1 MSSVPTTPPPGDGAS
16 GPERRVPER
25 AYFAGALLG
34 GAMGDA
40 LGRPAEGRHPDA
52 IKARYGR
59 LTDYQ
64 PWGGWTSGPI
74 GTVTDDT
81 QLTMCVAECL
91 IANGWLDPADLAR
104 RFVAWLPE
112 GRGKGRTTTDAVERL
127 IAGVPWYRA
136 GDPSSGNAPTMRAA
150 PIGLLRWD
158 NPALLRAEAVLSA
171 LPTHRQSMG
180 VAGAVVMA
188 TATAWL
194 LTRRPGSW
202 STWDFIAAL
211 QDSIEGL
218 ETEALPERRDPTVH
232 STLYQ
237 RIGELP
243 GLMGYKPEVAFARL
257 YNGAYVLESLPSALY
272 CFMRGPYDVEAMLLL
287 AVNAGHDADTV
298 AALAGTLGSALGG
311 VEALP
316 ARLLPELEYRER
328 LEILSGALYDLAV

>member
-1 MSSVPTTPPPGDGAS
+1 
-16 GPERRVPER
+16 
-25 AYFAGALLG
+25 
-34 GAMGDA
+34 
-40 LGRPAEGRHPDA
+40 
-52 IKARYGR
+52 
-59 LTDYQ
+59 
-64 PWGGWTSGPI
+64 
-74 GTVTDDT
+74 
-81 QLTMCVAECL
+81 
-91 IANGWLDPADLAR
+91 
-104 RFVAWLPE
+104 
-112 GRGKGRTTTDAVERL
+112 
-127 IAGVPWYRA
+127 
-136 GDPSSGNAPTMRAA
+136 
-150 PIGLLRWD
+150 
-158 NPALLRAEAVLSA
+158 
-171 LPTHRQSMG
+171 MG

-298 AALAGTLGSALGG
+298 AALAGTLGGALGG